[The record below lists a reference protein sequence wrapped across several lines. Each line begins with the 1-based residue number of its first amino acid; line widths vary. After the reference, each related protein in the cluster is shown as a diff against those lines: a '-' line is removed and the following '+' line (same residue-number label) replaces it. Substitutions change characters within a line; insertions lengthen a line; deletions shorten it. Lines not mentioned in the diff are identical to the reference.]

1 MGNCVLKGYSSS
13 PPDHQVGAGAADQDH
28 HQQQMM
34 IKIVTANGA
43 IMELYAPITADQ
55 ITSEFPGHAL
65 FRSPDPAHSDPLLRK
80 DSLHPGHLYYLLPL
94 SAAGATAAAS
104 PTASD
109 AMTPYRISV
118 DDPRVEWK
126 GSDPDRYRGRNHKG
140 VWKVRL
146 VINPEQL
153 SEILS
158 QDSRTEE
165 LIESVRAVAKC
176 GGANTSVTTS
186 AARAYDSD
194 DSSVLSTCNF
204 HWKAYVKNTTQ
215 PKVKMISSTLRSQCR
230 GHQITTHRPPLV

>member
-1 MGNCVLKGYSSS
+1 
-13 PPDHQVGAGAADQDH
+13 
-28 HQQQMM
+28 MM
-34 IKIVTANGA
+34 IKVVTANGA
-43 IMELYAPITADQ
+43 IMELYAPLTADQ

-65 FRSPDPAHSDPLLRK
+65 FGSPDPAHSDPLLRK

-94 SAAGATAAAS
+94 SDARAAAAAFPS
-104 PTASD
+104 ASD

-126 GSDPDRYRGRNHKG
+126 GSEPDSYRGRNHKG

-176 GGANTSVTTS
+176 GGAAT
-186 AARAYDSD
+186 
-194 DSSVLSTCNF
+194 
-204 HWKAYVKNTTQ
+204 
-215 PKVKMISSTLRSQCR
+215 P
-230 GHQITTHRPPLV
+230 